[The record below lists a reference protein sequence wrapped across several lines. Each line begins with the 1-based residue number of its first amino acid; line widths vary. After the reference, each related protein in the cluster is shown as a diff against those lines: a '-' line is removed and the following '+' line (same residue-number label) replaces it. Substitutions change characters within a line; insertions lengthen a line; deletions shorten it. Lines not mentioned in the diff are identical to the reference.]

1 MTVTEE
7 GPRGATTVW
16 NPSDSQGNCCL
27 EPQRQLELSLFFQR
41 EKRPAERKN
50 VHREFLG
57 PRGRYCKVRCTLLQW
72 RPTRPAADPEK
83 GNQKFGISNE
93 ATRCTSLCMC
103 VSSRLPPGLSP
114 CQGRAWTFGANAA
127 DVSTPPS
134 HSFFHASRK

>member
-1 MTVTEE
+1 VEVQRSFLMPDPIRSERM
-7 GPRGATTVW
+7 PRATAVW
-16 NPSDSQGNCCL
+16 NPSDSWNFRCSS
-27 EPQRQLELSLFFQR
+27 R
-41 EKRPAERKN
+41 ERKDPRREN

-57 PRGRYCKVRCTLLQW
+57 PQGRYCKVRCTLLQW